1 MSSPPVPQGEVE
13 RTTAP
18 LPITTDTSDGV
29 AQQTYTKTIT
39 YIPIPGSWERRAY
52 PSRPQY
58 TPRELKPGEISYI
71 TKGKQIGWGGTAR
84 LERLPSGDVVKTPL
98 PDPDRRC
105 FEAHCQ
111 DMRLEARIYDAVG
124 LHPRIP
130 RIVSWDP
137 KTCCLAMEYLENGMM
152 KDYITTNSESLT
164 PQLRQRWAKQ
174 ASEGLSVLHAAGVI
188 HCDISPR
195 NFLLDG
201 DLHLKIADFG
211 GGSLAGSAASA
222 VAGTRFRFPVSDWD
236 APPRFEEDVF
246 GLGSLIYFIM
256 TDAYPYKDMPSH
268 EVEELYGSR
277 TFPDVTEI
285 ACGDIITR
293 CWGMQVSAAEVHAY
307 FEALDG

>member
-1 MSSPPVPQGEVE
+1 
-13 RTTAP
+13 
-18 LPITTDTSDGV
+18 V

-256 TDAYPYKDMPSH
+256 TDAYPYKDVPSH